1 MAKLYEIVA
10 EYRDAAD
17 RLNDMDLPPEVV
29 ADTLESLAGD
39 LEAKA
44 ENIAFIIRDL
54 QADAEKIR
62 VDAVRQAVRAKSLTN
77 RAEWLQKW
85 LLDTLVCAEVTKI
98 KGIHF
103 DLSIRDNPPAVVIDD
118 EEKIPYS
125 FYIYPDVPPR
135 YLDKK
140 LLAVELKL
148 GNTEIGAHLE
158 RGKRLEIK

>member
-1 MAKLYEIVA
+1 
-10 EYRDAAD
+10 
-17 RLNDMDLPPEVV
+17 MDLPPEVV

-44 ENIAFIIRDL
+44 ENIAFVICDL
-54 QADAEKIR
+54 KADAEKIR

-118 EEKIPYS
+118 EDKIPYS
-125 FYIYPDVPPR
+125 FYIYPDAPPR
-135 YLDKK
+135 HLDRK
-140 LLAVELKL
+140 LLAIELKL